1 MGVNEPSNR
10 CWQVAVA
17 HQRRGFKVLNVPEA
31 VTTEPIDADALAIE
45 REAFAALEARIRAL
59 THLNAVLRA
68 QLEGARKDG
77 YAWRKAAEVAQS
89 LLRNRRYESDR

>member
-1 MGVNEPSNR
+1 MLDVS
-10 CWQVAVA
+10 
-17 HQRRGFKVLNVPEA
+17 EA
-31 VTTEPIDADALAIE
+31 VEAEPMDLDA
-45 REAFAALEARIRAL
+45 AFAALEARIRAL

-89 LLRNRRYESDR
+89 LLRNRR